1 MGDHLPNLLTL
12 ARIGLVPA
20 FVAAFWIPGPAGRW
34 VALVVFLV
42 AAITDYADG
51 WIARKRKAVSR
62 LGAMLDPIADKLLIA
77 SALMMLVYMDDIRG
91 FVIIPA
97 MIILFREILV
107 SGMREFLA
115 TIQVQVPVSSISKF
129 KTTVQVVA
137 LAILI
142 VAPAVEHVWGGLH
155 QIGIVSLWGAAVL
168 TIYTGA
174 SYVLANVA
182 HVSGEHARPRR
193 RSEPERVS

>member
-20 FVAAFWIPGPAGRW
+20 FVAAFWLPVPTGRW
-34 VALVVFLV
+34 IAFAVFLV

-51 WIARKRKAVSR
+51 WIARKRKAESR

-77 SALMMLVYMDDIRG
+77 AALMMLVYMDDIRG

-97 MIILFREILV
+97 LIILIREILV

-115 TIQVQVPVSSISKF
+115 TIAVQVPVSSISKF
-129 KTTVQVVA
+129 KTTVQVIA

-142 VAPAVEHVWGGLH
+142 VAPAIEHVWGGLH

-193 RSEPERVS
+193 HVERPS